1 MKYLYFLLF
10 LFLFSCFG
18 NEKIVYLCG
27 EYICKNKKERDQYFE
42 ENLVIEYVK
51 ISSKKE
57 LKILKKKKE
66 REEVVLKK
74 DKKKPKKTKV
84 SKVYSVKKA
93 KKSKIVEKNEKK
105 INSKNIN
112 DVKVVQSLDDFDK
125 IVEAIYQD
133 NENRG
138 YPDINKFP
146 E

>member
-10 LFLFSCFG
+10 FFLFSCFG

-93 KKSKIVEKNEKK
+93 KKSKIFEKNEKK

>member
-1 MKYLYFLLF
+1 MKHLYLLLF

-27 EYICKNKKERDQYFE
+27 DYICKNKKERDQYFE

-51 ISSKKE
+51 INSKKE
-57 LKILKKKKE
+57 LKILKKQKKK
-66 REEVVLKK
+66 EEVVLKK

-112 DVKVVQSLDDFDK
+112 NVKVVKSLDDFDK

-133 NENRG
+133 NENIG

>member
-1 MKYLYFLLF
+1 MRYLYFLLF
-10 LFLFSCFG
+10 FFLFSCFG

-51 ISSKKE
+51 ISSKNE
-57 LKILKKKKE
+57 LKILKKEKE

-74 DKKKPKKTKV
+74 DKKKPKKTKI
-84 SKVYSVKKA
+84 SKVYSVQKA
-93 KKSKIVEKNEKK
+93 KKSKIVEKNKKK

-112 DVKVVQSLDDFDK
+112 NVKVVQSLDDFDK

-133 NENRG
+133 NENKG

>member
-1 MKYLYFLLF
+1 MRYLYFLLF
-10 LFLFSCFG
+10 FSLFSCIG

-27 EYICKNKKERDQYFE
+27 DYICKNKKERDQYFE

-51 ISSKKE
+51 ISSKNE
-57 LKILKKKKE
+57 LKILKKEKE

-74 DKKKPKKTKV
+74 DKKKPKKTKI
-84 SKVYSVKKA
+84 SKVYSVQKA
-93 KKSKIVEKNEKK
+93 KKSKI
-105 INSKNIN
+105 
-112 DVKVVQSLDDFDK
+112 VQSLDDFDK

-133 NENRG
+133 NENKG

>member
-1 MKYLYFLLF
+1 MRYLYFLLF
-10 LFLFSCFG
+10 FFLFSCIG

-27 EYICKNKKERDQYFE
+27 DYICKNKKERDKYFE

-57 LKILKKKKE
+57 LKILKKQK
-66 REEVVLKK
+66 EEVVSKK
-74 DKKKPKKTKV
+74 NKKKPKKTKV
-84 SKVYSVKKA
+84 SKVYSVKKS
-93 KKSKIVEKNEKK
+93 KKSKIVEKSDKK

-112 DVKVVQSLDDFDK
+112 NVKVVKSLDDFDK

-133 NENRG
+133 NESRG

>member
-10 LFLFSCFG
+10 FFLFSCFG

>member
-1 MKYLYFLLF
+1 MKYLYLLLF
-10 LFLFSCFG
+10 LSLFSCFG

-27 EYICKNKKERDQYFE
+27 DYICKNKKERDKYFE

-57 LKILKKKKE
+57 LKILKKQKE
-66 REEVVLKK
+66 KEEVVLKK
-74 DKKKPKKTKV
+74 NKKKPKKTKA

-93 KKSKIVEKNEKK
+93 KKSKIVEKSDKK

-112 DVKVVQSLDDFDK
+112 NVKVVKSLDDFDK

-133 NENRG
+133 NESRG
-138 YPDINKFP
+138 YPDINKFS

>member
-10 LFLFSCFG
+10 FFLFSCFG

-146 E
+146 Q

>member
-1 MKYLYFLLF
+1 MKYLYLLLF
-10 LFLFSCFG
+10 LSFFSCFG

-27 EYICKNKKERDQYFE
+27 DYICKNKKERDQYFE

-57 LKILKKKKE
+57 LKILKKQK
-66 REEVVLKK
+66 EEVVLKK
-74 DKKKPKKTKV
+74 EKKKPKKTKV
-84 SKVYSVKKA
+84 SKVYSVKKS
-93 KKSKIVEKNEKK
+93 KKSKIVEKSDKK

-112 DVKVVQSLDDFDK
+112 NVKIVKSLDDFDK

-133 NENRG
+133 NESRG

>member
-1 MKYLYFLLF
+1 MRYLYFLLF
-10 LFLFSCFG
+10 FSLFSCSG

-27 EYICKNKKERDQYFE
+27 DYICKNKKERDQYFE

-51 ISSKKE
+51 ISSKNE
-57 LKILKKKKE
+57 LKILKKEKE

-74 DKKKPKKTKV
+74 DKKKPKKTKI
-84 SKVYSVKKA
+84 SKVYSVQKA

-112 DVKVVQSLDDFDK
+112 NVKVVQSLDDFDK

-133 NENRG
+133 NENKG

>member
-1 MKYLYFLLF
+1 MKYLYLLLF
-10 LFLFSCFG
+10 FFLFSCFG

-27 EYICKNKKERDQYFE
+27 DYICKNKKERDQYFE

-57 LKILKKKKE
+57 LKILKKQK
-66 REEVVLKK
+66 EEVVLKK
-74 DKKKPKKTKV
+74 NKKKPKKTKV

-112 DVKVVQSLDDFDK
+112 NVKVVKSLDDFDK

-133 NENRG
+133 NENTG

>member
-10 LFLFSCFG
+10 FFLFSCFG

-133 NENRG
+133 NENTG

>member
-10 LFLFSCFG
+10 FFLFSCFG

-138 YPDINKFP
+138 YPDINN
-146 E
+146 

>member
-10 LFLFSCFG
+10 FLLFSCFG

-84 SKVYSVKKA
+84 NKVYSVKKA

-105 INSKNIN
+105 ISSKNIN

>member
-1 MKYLYFLLF
+1 MLLF

-27 EYICKNKKERDQYFE
+27 DYICKNKKERDQYFE

-57 LKILKKKKE
+57 LKILKNQKKKE
-66 REEVVLKK
+66 ELVLKK

-112 DVKVVQSLDDFDK
+112 NVKVVKSLDDFDK

-133 NENRG
+133 NENTG